1 MGNLRYSSP
10 RRESVMDSKQDTE
23 RSHRNPLHGN
33 NGPNPLMI
41 DDQHMSEQTFED
53 EVASE
58 IVEEEHSRR

>member
-1 MGNLRYSSP
+1 
-10 RRESVMDSKQDTE
+10 MDSKQDTE